1 MSSAFGTGQ
10 NQNMLRLI
18 PTQATLRTFQNIQS
32 ENFESTQLIQTT
44 QLIVITQ
51 SMQTL
56 PINNITS
63 IAQLMVITLP
73 SLGRM
78 FDMTTEATRENNQNT
93 GFGMFERNVRISN
106 LG

>member
-1 MSSAFGTGQ
+1 
-10 NQNMLRLI
+10 
-18 PTQATLRTFQNIQS
+18 
-32 ENFESTQLIQTT
+32 
-44 QLIVITQ
+44 
-51 SMQTL
+51 MQTL
-56 PINNITS
+56 PINNTMS